1 MVFKLGSSELK
12 ASTLTTW
19 PQPWHRKREFLWHIF
34 GRNLFR
40 ERFLLHFL
48 AFSDVRQNQWSNE
61 RRSKSKYLRQKWNKI
76 GNRSGRRNKIKKTFS
91 EKLKSSEWIYAASKY
106 SFAHSLGN
114 DCWVELLLYYS
125 LSSSIGKSWPIRR
138 STKSTEYDFR
148 NNQSLVGWGNYI
160 VRTKHW
166 IYFVTNVSKPR
177 Q

>member
-106 SFAHSLGN
+106 SFAPRERLLSGALIVLLAFKFDWKKLTHSS
-114 DCWVELLLYYS
+114 YY
-125 LSSSIGKSWPIRR
+125 
-138 STKSTEYDFR
+138 EV
-148 NNQSLVGWGNYI
+148 N
-160 VRTKHW
+160 W
-166 IYFVTNVSKPR
+166 IWFQK
-177 Q
+177 